1 MKVQVPYG
9 STQLGVEL
17 PESTTVLRSNHTPA
31 LEDER
36 GTFLTSLRNPISSTP
51 LVERVSAQ
59 DRIAIII
66 SDITRPTPMSVLCPG
81 CWRSWLLYRVPVRHS
96 ERYRFASRQYAR
108 RANPDVGCR
117 SRRDRRG
124 RQS

>member
-66 SDITRPTPMSVLCPG
+66 SDITRPTPNERIVP
-81 CWRSWLLYRVPVRHS
+81 WLL
-96 ERYRFASRQYAR
+96 EELA
-108 RANPDVGCR
+108 
-117 SRRDRRG
+117 
-124 RQS
+124 